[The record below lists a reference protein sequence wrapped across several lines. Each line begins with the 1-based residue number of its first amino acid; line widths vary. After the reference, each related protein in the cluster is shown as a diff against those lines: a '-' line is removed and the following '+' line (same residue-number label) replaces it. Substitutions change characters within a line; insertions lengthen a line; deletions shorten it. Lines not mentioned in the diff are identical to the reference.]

1 MTTPTDL
8 NELDRLRA
16 AATQG
21 KLYMDPYHHSDGS
34 ISYDL
39 SIGDYESLGT
49 ITEPSNLDKPE
60 KGNRKSLA
68 ELIVALVN
76 AYPALA
82 AELRELRE
90 LMAAVSP
97 LRCDTPCK
105 CDHDGECQYH
115 AGMLHAVVLAVRA
128 ALATCNEETP

>member
-1 MTTPTDL
+1 MTAPVDL
-8 NELDRLRA
+8 DKLDRLRA
-16 AATQG
+16 WATQG

-39 SIGDYESLGT
+39 SIGASASLGT

-76 AYPALA
+76 AYPALT
-82 AELRELRE
+82 AELRELRAKVAE
-90 LMAAVSP
+90 LTAMNMG
-97 LRCDTPCK
+97 L
-105 CDHDGECQYH
+105 EQ
-115 AGMLHAVVLAVRA
+115 MLDEAEPIVQTRG
-128 ALATCNEETP
+128 PKP

>member
-1 MTTPTDL
+1 MTAPVDL
-8 NELDRLRA
+8 DKLDRLRA
-16 AATQG
+16 WATQG

-39 SIGDYESLGT
+39 SIGASASLGT

-76 AYPALA
+76 AYPALT
-82 AELRELRE
+82 AELRELRAKVAE
-90 LMAAVSP
+90 LTAMNMG
-97 LRCDTPCK
+97 L
-105 CDHDGECQYH
+105 EQ
-115 AGMLHAVVLAVRA
+115 MLDEAEPIMQTRGPRA
-128 ALATCNEETP
+128 LLTDE